1 MSDHDNVQADLPNLV
16 GDVAA
21 LQALLDTLG
30 ERGGD
35 VLLELSKVVGV
46 DLVGEAEGGIDDFRV
61 DVDDEVL
68 GDGAGTG
75 VFRVETGDGD
85 GGGTVQVLLEVDAAL
100 REDGALIFGQGGV
113 ELGDEAVLEHE
124 SREHLGVG
132 DESQELGR
140 TRVEV
145 GSVQSTG
152 VEEDACCGD
161 TGAGEDGEVGSLSK
175 IDLAT
180 CSGGNGGVGGRVEVE
195 LEVDGTT
202 GELRLEVGEASDSV
216 GRRQQLGN
224 KTRRSGRVGG
234 HSYWGTG

>member
-1 MSDHDNVQADLPNLV
+1 MSDHDNVQADLPDLV

-46 DLVGEAEGGIDDFRV
+46 DLVGEAEGGIDDFRI
-61 DVDDEVL
+61 DVDNEVL

-85 GGGTVQVLLEVDAAL
+85 GGRTVQVLLEVDAAL
-100 REDGALIFGQGGV
+100 RKDGSLIFSQSSV
-113 ELGDEAVLEHE
+113 ELRDEAVLEHE

-152 VEEDACCGD
+152 VEEDACCRD
-161 TGAGEDGEVGSLSK
+161 AGASEDGEVGPLSK
-175 IDLAT
+175 INLAT
-180 CSGGNGGVGGRVEVE
+180 SSGGDGGVGGRVEVE
-195 LEVDGTT
+195 LKVDGTT
-202 GELRLEVGEASDSV
+202 SELRLEVIEASNGV
-216 GRRQQLGN
+216 GRRQ
-224 KTRRSGRVGG
+224 
-234 HSYWGTG
+234 